1 VAHYQLI
8 SPRYFEALGIPVVR
22 GRAFTAGDASASEPV
37 CIVNEEF
44 ARRYFA
50 DRDPIGARVV
60 VQSLEFPPREFT
72 RAVVGVSRQVKERPN
87 ARDNQLE
94 IYVPIAQN
102 AWYGTT
108 IVARTAAAPMAF
120 VPAIKAAVARVQK
133 DMAPT
138 RVRTMDD
145 IAAEATAIPRFRAQL
160 VGLFALLAMVLAA
173 AGVFSVF
180 TFTVQQRAREF
191 SIRMALGARAPD
203 VVRLVLANAAGVVA
217 IGLVVGMGASVVL
230 VRSMATLLFA
240 VTPLDP
246 LTFATASCLLAVIAM
261 LACLLPAIRA
271 ARSDPAVALRQE

>member
-1 VAHYQLI
+1 
-8 SPRYFEALGIPVVR
+8 
-22 GRAFTAGDASASEPV
+22 
-37 CIVNEEF
+37 
-44 ARRYFA
+44 
-50 DRDPIGARVV
+50 
-60 VQSLEFPPREFT
+60 
-72 RAVVGVSRQVKERPN
+72 VKERPN

-191 SIRMALGARAPD
+191 SIRMALGARAPE

-217 IGLVVGMGASVVL
+217 IGLVVGIGASVVL

-246 LTFATASCLLAVIAM
+246 LTFATAAGLLATIAM
-261 LACLLPAIRA
+261 MACLLPAIRA